1 MAFAIPMVGP
11 NRMVIFILLVL
22 TAVSILSQ
30 LNPRFG
36 PALSND
42 TTWYL

>member
-11 NRMVIFILLVL
+11 NRMVIIVFWL
-22 TAVSILSQ
+22 TAILSQ
-30 LNPRFG
+30 LNPLFE

-42 TTWYL
+42 TIWYM